1 MKLDEAIK
9 WLGTTV
15 LIIGTG
21 VNGLNIYP
29 LGAMILTVGG
39 WIWLTAAIRARDWPL
54 IITNLIMSM
63 TGMAG
68 IIYNLW
74 FVNP

>member
-1 MKLDEAIK
+1 MKTDDIIK
-9 WLGTTV
+9 WLGTTI

-29 LGAMILTVGG
+29 AGALILTLGG
-39 WIWLTAAIRARDWPL
+39 WVWLTAAIRARDWPL
-54 IITNLIMSM
+54 IVTNSIMSM

-68 IIYNLW
+68 IIYNYLK
-74 FVNP
+74 VST